1 MKKILIL
8 YGSYGGGHLSA
19 AKTLQTYF
27 QENYQDVNVEII
39 DCIEYINK
47 HLNKVST
54 EAYKE
59 FAKKMPWVWKRVYN
73 KSKSGALAFLS
84 TTNNKIL
91 SLKLKKLLEE
101 EKPDLVISTHPFAT
115 TMCAYLKEKEKV
127 NFKLATIL
135 TDYHIHPQWLVLNL
149 YNDVYFVANEQMKMD
164 MISYNIDDDK
174 IFVSGI
180 PISERFLEPKNK
192 KEIFDYFELDENKR
206 TLLFFAGGEFG
217 LGRNTTFI
225 LFRAFI
231 RLFPDMQ
238 IVAISGKN
246 KNMKA
251 KFEKIIDQTNSS
263 NRVKLLE
270 YTDKVPELMYIA
282 TAIVTKPGG
291 LTVSE
296 ALASKKPLILINPIP
311 GQEEENAQFLVDN
324 NVAILIKD
332 SDNISR
338 TIKYLFK
345 ADKIENMGK
354 SIDIL
359 SKPDST
365 KYICDYVLKLI

>member
-19 AKTLQTYF
+19 AKTLQAYF
-27 QENYQDVNVEII
+27 NENYQDVEVEII

-84 TTNNKIL
+84 TTNNKLL

-101 EKPDLVISTHPFAT
+101 ENPDLVISTHPFAT

-127 NFKLATIL
+127 NFKMATIL
-135 TDYHIHPQWLVLNL
+135 TDYHIHPQWLVLNQ
-149 YNDVYFVANEQMKMD
+149 YNDVFFVANEQMKMD
-164 MISYNIDDDK
+164 MISYNIDDEK

-192 KEIFDYFELDENKR
+192 TEIFNSFGLDENKK

-217 LGRNTTFI
+217 LGRNTTFL
-225 LFRAFI
+225 LFRTFI
-231 RLFPDMQ
+231 RLFPEMQ

>member
-19 AKTLQTYF
+19 AKTLQAYF
-27 QENYQDVNVEII
+27 NENYQDVEVEII

-101 EKPDLVISTHPFAT
+101 ENPDLVISTHPFAT

-127 NFKLATIL
+127 NFKMATIL
-135 TDYHIHPQWLVLNL
+135 TDYHIHPQWLVLNQ
-149 YNDVYFVANEQMKMD
+149 YNDVFFVANEQMKMD
-164 MISYNIDDDK
+164 MISYNIDDEK

-192 KEIFDYFELDENKR
+192 TEIFNSFGLDENKK

-217 LGRNTTFI
+217 LGRNTTFL
-225 LFRAFI
+225 LFRTFI
-231 RLFPDMQ
+231 RLFSEMQ

-251 KFEKIIDQTNSS
+251 KFEKIIDQTNSHD
-263 NRVKLLE
+263 RVKLLE
-270 YTDKVPELMYIA
+270 YTDKVPELMYIS

-345 ADKIENMGK
+345 ADKIENMEK